1 MKKTRITLQE
11 WLRYVDSLSEPV
23 TVAVQFPCRQKKYY
37 TGFTEV
43 RCRASPAEL
52 EAPVSSVLIGKG
64 DDGIVIELVPPKQYS
79 TKKP

>member
-1 MKKTRITLQE
+1 MAR
-11 WLRYVDSLSEPV
+11 
-23 TVAVQFPCRQKKYY
+23 
-37 TGFTEV
+37 FTEV

-52 EAPVSSVLIGKG
+52 EAQVSSVLIGKG

>member
-1 MKKTRITLQE
+1 MSIPSRSRSQSPCN
-11 WLRYVDSLSEPV
+11 SLVGRRSI
-23 TVAVQFPCRQKKYY
+23 
-37 TGFTEV
+37 
-43 RCRASPAEL
+43 ASPAEL